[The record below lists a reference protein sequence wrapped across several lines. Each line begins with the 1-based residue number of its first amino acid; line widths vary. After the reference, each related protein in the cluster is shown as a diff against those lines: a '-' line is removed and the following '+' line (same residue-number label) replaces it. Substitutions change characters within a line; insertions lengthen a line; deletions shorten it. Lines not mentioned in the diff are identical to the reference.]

1 MEKLRLLVAISMG
14 LVSQPMLYS
23 ADAIIINAVE
33 DTAVPASISI
43 KTGQPSAQM
52 QIEIQCTSDP
62 SIETQT
68 QTATADEKG
77 KAIVQYNR
85 VEGMTYTINITVN
98 GEVYTMTDDTGYSS
112 TCDGLTVEGIRAGM
126 DADGNQALTVT
137 VSLSDVPET
146 KPDPETPTEDD
157 EQKKED
163 TTSKEDAKAHEKD
176 SEGDSAHV
184 QKVDTTPSTVAQGM
198 PTGCRVWNPVNWFIS
213 LFRVCL

>member
-1 MEKLRLLVAISMG
+1 MG